1 MAAAHVSMALYFI
14 HFFYVMFIFLLKK
27 SKPRESHEQVQ
38 SLGFVAA
45 EDFGVMRPLE
55 PSPIQQT
62 WHFLGEKTG

>member
-1 MAAAHVSMALYFI
+1 
-14 HFFYVMFIFLLKK
+14 MFIFLMKK

-62 WHFLGEKTG
+62 WHFLGEKTGWGSRARQKPDSTSIQMS